1 MRRRNLRGE
10 SKGLFGLLGWK
21 RKRRPV
27 KTNSTLRFLHEVL
40 RLEHLHY
47 GLWEGEERDLAGL
60 TQAQKR
66 LCDEL
71 VSWVPEGV
79 RSILDVGAGIGTTS
93 RALAQKGFEVEGLSP
108 DPYQRDVFVQRTG
121 LPFHLTRFQDFVPE
135 RVYDLVLMSESAQY
149 VWLDSLF
156 PAVERVTPG
165 GHLLL
170 ADYFVTDT
178 MESDD
183 HPAAKSGHRLADFDL
198 RAQASGLDLVRER
211 DITEAVL
218 PTLELLEHW
227 IERYVEPSI
236 DVFGGWMGGKYPRIG
251 ALARKK
257 ALAELEKN
265 RDLASPELFRKL
277 KRYLIRLYRVPA
289 LS

>member
-1 MRRRNLRGE
+1 MSGRSQRAGSRKLF
-10 SKGLFGLLGWK
+10 GLFG
-21 RKRRPV
+21 KRRKPV

-47 GLWEGEERDLAGL
+47 GLWEDEERDLAGL
-60 TQAQKR
+60 SQAQKR
-66 LCDEL
+66 FCDEL

-93 RALAQKGFEVEGLSP
+93 QALSRKGFEVEGLSP

-121 LPFHLTRFQDFVPE
+121 LRFHLTRFQDFVPE
-135 RVYDLVLMSESAQY
+135 RAYDLILMSESAQY

-156 PAVERVTPG
+156 PAVERVSPG

-170 ADYFVTDT
+170 ADYFVTGA
-178 MESDD
+178 MGSED
-183 HPAAKSGHRLADFDL
+183 HPAAKSGHRLADFDR
-198 RAQASGLDLVRER
+198 RAEESGLDLVRER

-227 IERYVEPSI
+227 IERYVEPSV
-236 DVFGGWMGGKYPRIG
+236 DVFGGWLRGRYPRIG
-251 ALARKK
+251 ALAQKK

-265 RDLASPELFRKL
+265 REVASPELFRKL
-277 KRYLIRLYRVPA
+277 KRYLIRLYRVPPF
-289 LS
+289 S